1 MDMNTITEIEEIK
14 SINDFLILH
23 PMTVRAFLS
32 LTGLTQLKY
41 YTWLNTIQ
49 PLPKHIQKHLE
60 SIHLNFIAIPSYRQ
74 EFVNKK

>member
-1 MDMNTITEIEEIK
+1 MDNIKITEIEEIK

-23 PMTVRAFLS
+23 PMSVRAFLS

-49 PLPKHIQKHLE
+49 PLPNHVKKHLE

-74 EFVNKK
+74 EFVIKK